1 MEKRTG
7 VVTFAGNPIALL
19 GKEVKVGDKAPAFTL
34 LDNGLGEKTIA
45 DYAGKVKVI
54 SVVPSLDTGVCDAQ
68 TRWFN
73 QNVSK
78 LGENVVVLT
87 VSVDLPF
94 AQKRWCGAAGIDQV
108 ETLSDHRDLSFGEN
122 YGFILEG
129 LRLLSRGIVVID
141 KDDVVRYVEYVP
153 EVTSAVNFDAAEA
166 ATKEL
171 V

>member
-34 LDNGLGEKTIA
+34 LDNGLGEKTLS